1 VNRTFTQRTFS
12 WQRRKVCQGLL
23 SLVLGLVACR
33 RQMAGTATP
42 SPLKTVDLPDPRTRS
57 DVSLEETLA
66 HRRSV
71 RQYSDEPLTM
81 NEIAQ
86 LLWAA
91 QGVTRDWGARTAP
104 SAGALYPLEVYVATP
119 EGLYHYLPND
129 HRAKLLSHQDL
140 RRALA
145 RAGLD
150 QSAIHDA
157 PAVFVIAAVYTRTAG
172 KYGDRA
178 ERYVKLEAG
187 HVGQNILLQA
197 VALELGGVP
206 IGAFHDDQV
215 QRVLDLPADHEPLY
229 LIPVGRPKHPNK
241 GQTETKNLT
250 SRQENSLHTLE

>member
-1 VNRTFTQRTFS
+1 MNRTRTRQTFFR
-12 WQRRKVCQGLL
+12 QRRRVCQGLL
-23 SLVLGLVACR
+23 TLGLGLGAC
-33 RQMAGTATP
+33 QGQTTTPDTSAT
-42 SPLKTVDLPDPRTRS
+42 STSRPLEIFDLPEPRTGS

-66 HRRSV
+66 RRRSV
-71 RQYSDEPLTM
+71 RQYTDQPLTM
-81 NEIAQ
+81 EEISQ

-119 EGLYHYLPND
+119 EGLYHYLPD
-129 HRAKLLSHQDL
+129 GHRAEVLSQQDL

-150 QSAIHDA
+150 QNAIHDA
-157 PAVFVIAAVYTRTAG
+157 PAVFVIAAVYARTSG
-172 KYGDRA
+172 KYGKRA

-197 VALELGGVP
+197 VALDLGGVP

-215 QRVLDLPADHEPLY
+215 QRALGLPANYEPLY
-229 LIPVGRPKHPNK
+229 LIPVGH
-241 GQTETKNLT
+241 E
-250 SRQENSLHTLE
+250 E